1 MRPELEREYV
11 EYVSGRLSRLHRTAY
26 MLCGDAHRAEDIVQV
41 TLTGLYVNWKQAV
54 RADNLDGYV
63 HRILVRRYLDDR
75 RLRWSRVRLGDPPD
89 VPTADEQ
96 SRLDD
101 RDELLTALRAL
112 PKGQRAVVVLRY
124 LSDLSVEQTAEALG
138 RSVGNVKS
146 QCSRGLAALRELME
160 ANRRGGGRTDVCPPD
175 GGRLGRG
182 LEGVGQEAIS
192 QGRKR
197 S

>member
-1 MRPELEREYV
+1 MRPEQEREYV
-11 EYVSGRLSRLHRTAY
+11 EYVSGRLARLHRTAY
-26 MLCGDAHRAEDIVQV
+26 LLCGDAHRAEDFVQL
-41 TLTGLYVNWKQAV
+41 TLTALYVNWSRAS

-75 RLRWSRVRLGDPPD
+75 RLRWSRVRLGDLPER
-89 VPTADEQ
+89 PTAGEE

-112 PKGQRAVVVLRY
+112 PRGQRAVIVLRY

-138 RSVGNVKS
+138 RSAGNVKS
-146 QCSRGLAALRELME
+146 QCSRGLATLRDLL
-160 ANRRGGGRTDVCPPD
+160 AGGRGSEPVI
-175 GGRLGRG
+175 
-182 LEGVGQEAIS
+182 QE
-192 QGRKR
+192 RKQ

>member
-1 MRPELEREYV
+1 MRLEQEREYV

-26 MLCGDAHRAEDIVQV
+26 LLCGDAHRAEDIVQV
-41 TLTGLYVNWKQAV
+41 TLTGLYLNWKRAV

-75 RLRWSRVRLGDPPD
+75 RLRWSRVRLGDLPD
-89 VPTADEQ
+89 VPTADGE

-101 RDELLTALRAL
+101 RDELLRALRAL

-124 LSDLSVEQTAEALG
+124 FGDLSVEQTAEVLG

-146 QCSRGLAALRELME
+146 QCSRGLAALRELM
-160 ANRRGGGRTDVCPPD
+160 RDDRPGGGPD

-182 LEGVGQEAIS
+182 FEGVDQES
-192 QGRKR
+192 VSEGRKR

>member
-1 MRPELEREYV
+1 MRLELEREYV

-26 MLCGDAHRAEDIVQV
+26 LLCGDAHRAEDIVQV
-41 TLTGLYVNWKQAV
+41 TLTGLYLNWKRAV

-75 RLRWSRVRLGDPPD
+75 RLRWSRVRLGDLPD
-89 VPTADEQ
+89 VTTADGV

-101 RDELLTALRAL
+101 RDELLSALRAL
-112 PKGQRAVVVLRY
+112 PKGHRAVVVLRY
-124 LSDLSVEQTAEALG
+124 LNDLSVEQTAEVLG

-146 QCSRGLAALRELME
+146 QCSRGLAALRELMHE
-160 ANRRGGGRTDVCPPD
+160 DRPGGGPPD
-175 GGRLGRG
+175 GGLLGLG
-182 LEGVGQEAIS
+182 FEGVDQESVS
-192 QGRKR
+192 QVRKR

>member
-1 MRPELEREYV
+1 MRLELEREYV

-26 MLCGDAHRAEDIVQV
+26 LLCGDAHRAEDIVQV
-41 TLTGLYVNWKQAV
+41 TLTGLYLNWKRAV

-75 RLRWSRVRLGDPPD
+75 RLRWSRVRLGDLPD
-89 VPTADEQ
+89 VPTADGE

-101 RDELLTALRAL
+101 RDELLRALRAL

-124 LSDLSVEQTAEALG
+124 LSDLSVEQTAEVLG

-146 QCSRGLAALRELME
+146 QCSRGLAALRELM
-160 ANRRGGGRTDVCPPD
+160 RDDRPGGGPPD
-175 GGRLGRG
+175 GGRLGPG
-182 LEGVGQEAIS
+182 FEGVDQEAVC

-197 S
+197 W